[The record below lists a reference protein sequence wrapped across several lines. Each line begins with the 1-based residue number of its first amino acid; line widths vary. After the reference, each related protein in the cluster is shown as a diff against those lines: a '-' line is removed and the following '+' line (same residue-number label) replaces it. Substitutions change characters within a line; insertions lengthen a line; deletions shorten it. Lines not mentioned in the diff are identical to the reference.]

1 MASLTPEE
9 RANLDIKR
17 RGKRRRPKRRWG
29 LRLFFFFLFAAIV
42 TLVVARFSFTL
53 IPPHAVLP
61 SAAVLS
67 SDKRS
72 QLDEALDVDRPLD
85 RDQAIDFAL
94 QYTAQ
99 SLSFSLRHP
108 TSLEFGPAPRPGN
121 CAEYAAL
128 FTAVFEASA
137 KKAGSTARAWRVRSP
152 ARVFKKR
159 IPLAAFADHD
169 WILVHDPAD
178 GARIYLDPT
187 FYDAWLGASLTR
199 NVREGGSIPIP
210 AVPPPAPAH

>member
-17 RGKRRRPKRRWG
+17 RGKRRGPKRRWG
-29 LRLFFFFLFAAIV
+29 WRIFFFLLFASIV
-42 TLVVARFSFTL
+42 TFVVARFTFTL
-53 IPPHAVLP
+53 IPPHTVLP
-61 SAAVLS
+61 STAVLS
-67 SDKRS
+67 SDKRA
-72 QLDEALDVDRPLD
+72 QLDEDLDVDRPLD

-108 TSLEFGPAPRPGN
+108 TSLDFGMSPRPGN
-121 CAEYAAL
+121 CVEYAAF
-128 FTAVFEASA
+128 FTAVFEAAA
-137 KKAGSTARAWRVRSP
+137 KKAGSTARAYRVHSP

-169 WILVHDPAD
+169 WVLVHDPAD

-187 FYDAWLGASLTR
+187 YYDAWLGATLTR
-199 NVREGGSIPIP
+199 NVREGGSITIP
-210 AVPPPAPAH
+210 APPPPAPAH